1 MMDQTDLK
9 LFALGATREF
19 GARIAA
25 QLGIALSEHEERAF
39 EDGEHKTRPLVNV
52 RGSDVYV
59 VHSLY
64 GDAHETVNDKLCR
77 LLFFLGALKDASA
90 ARVCAVVPYLAYARK
105 DRKSQPRD
113 PVTTRYVAQLFEAVG
128 TDRIVTLDVHNL
140 AAWQNAFRSCRTEHL
155 EANGLFAAWFASRLA
170 NEDVVVVSPDA
181 GGIRRAEDFRL
192 RLAAHLGRPVEA
204 AFAGK
209 LRAGGV
215 VTGKPIVGDVNGR
228 CAVIVDDL
236 IGTGTTLAHVAAD
249 CRALG
254 ARTVYAAAT
263 HGLFIGAAAQVLGT
277 GVRAGSQDGARS
289 QSTAAPVHGAA
300 STEPA
305 PIHGAASTSAE
316 PTPAR
321 DTPCAQP
328 AFEQVV
334 ITDTVPPWRVP
345 PGALLDKLTVLDTA
359 PLFAEAIARIHTGGS
374 IVELL
379 QH

>member
-9 LFALGATREF
+9 LFALGGTREF
-19 GARIAA
+19 GARVAA
-25 QLGIALSEHEERAF
+25 HLGIALSEHEERAF

-192 RLAAHLGRPVEA
+192 RLAARLGKPVEA

-215 VTGKPIVGDVNGR
+215 VTGKPVVGDVNGR

-263 HGLFIGAAAQVLGT
+263 HGLFIGAAAQVLG
-277 GVRAGSQDGARS
+277 GAAPAREHDRARAPNE
-289 QSTAAPVHGAA
+289 TAAAHGDACTAA
-300 STEPA
+300 A
-305 PIHGAASTSAE
+305 L
-316 PTPAR
+316 
-321 DTPCAQP
+321 AQI
-328 AFEQVV
+328 VV
-334 ITDTVPPWRVP
+334 ADTVPPWRVP